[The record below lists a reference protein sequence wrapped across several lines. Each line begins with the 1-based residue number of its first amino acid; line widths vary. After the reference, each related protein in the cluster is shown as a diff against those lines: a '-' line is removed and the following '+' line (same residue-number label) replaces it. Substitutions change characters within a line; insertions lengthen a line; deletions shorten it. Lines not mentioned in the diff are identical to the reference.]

1 MRSVSGRVR
10 DQGWV
15 SMLPRTAVTGAIL
28 LEGGEDFGGA
38 DVAGVEDAVGALEG
52 GEGFGAE
59 QAVGVGDEAEE
70 HRH

>member
-1 MRSVSGRVR
+1 
-10 DQGWV
+10 
-15 SMLPRTAVTGAIL
+15 
-28 LEGGEDFGGA
+28 
-38 DVAGVEDAVGALEG
+38 VEDAVGALEG